1 MKKIAAVLLSISIL
15 TSCVTNNYR
24 SSNGTKDFSLVK
36 SGAKYNIY
44 DQKFQKHTI
53 IIQSIEQD
61 SIKGLKG
68 AQNFVIA
75 KEDVRKITQFNPT
88 KTIMLAGG
96 VALFVASGIVIIKAM
111 LKGSEA
117 LGNIIMGK

>member
-1 MKKIAAVLLSISIL
+1 MKKNAAVLLSISIL

-68 AQNFVIA
+68 TQNFVIA
-75 KEDVRKITQFNPT
+75 
-88 KTIMLAGG
+88 
-96 VALFVASGIVIIKAM
+96 
-111 LKGSEA
+111 
-117 LGNIIMGK
+117 